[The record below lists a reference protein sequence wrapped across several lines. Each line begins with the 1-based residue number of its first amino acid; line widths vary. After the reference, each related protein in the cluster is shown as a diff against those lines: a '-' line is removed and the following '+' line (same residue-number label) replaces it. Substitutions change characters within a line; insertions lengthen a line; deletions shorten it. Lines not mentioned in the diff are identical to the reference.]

1 MLCKCGL
8 CHRAV
13 SIYPSVTLVILS
25 KRVIISSDLFTVGY
39 PNHLVFAHQT
49 LWRYADA
56 TPLMGAS
63 NAGGLG
69 KNCDSRQTAH
79 YRSMTAAAWT
89 TRIYRETQNA
99 QKCKK
104 KNKVGLAKKQREVPC
119 HFSAHFTFY
128 IIIIL
133 ARYHL
138 PARRHWDVFMIL
150 VQDINIQTYLSTYLL
165 TYLLTYHCQYYNEV
179 VQ

>member
-39 PNHLVFAHQT
+39 PNHSSFCTPNLMAICRRDPLNGGIECRWVRQK
-49 LWRYADA
+49 LWFSTNSSLSID
-56 TPLMGAS
+56 
-63 NAGGLG
+63 
-69 KNCDSRQTAH
+69 DSCSVNNENIQRNT
-79 YRSMTAAAWT
+79 
-89 TRIYRETQNA
+89 
-99 QKCKK
+99 KCTKMQK

-150 VQDINIQTYLSTYLL
+150 VQDINIQTYLFTYLL